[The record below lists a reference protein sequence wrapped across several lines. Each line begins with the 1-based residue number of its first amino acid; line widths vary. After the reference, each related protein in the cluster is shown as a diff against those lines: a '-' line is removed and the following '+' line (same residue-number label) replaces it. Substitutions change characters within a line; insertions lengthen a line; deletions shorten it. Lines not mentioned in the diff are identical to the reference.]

1 VVLGLLV
8 FFSVFALSMDLGC
21 PSLLPTGSE
30 GLSGRI
36 ELSIAPILPVG
47 DVDQVFDLTDVYGD
61 CDGKLRIPLLP
72 TGVLLLLVP
81 LEMTVDAS

>member
-30 GLSGRI
+30 GLLERV
-36 ELSIAPILPVG
+36 ELSIAPTSQLAMSTRI
-47 DVDQVFDLTDVYGD
+47 DLADVYGG
-61 CDGKLRIPLLP
+61 CDGKLRIPFLP